1 MKKWFSARLGRPS
14 LSPVLIAYFT
24 GMILALTAMAGI
36 YGYVAVRNQQEE
48 AHLARVADMRLAG
61 ERLRYLADRAVE
73 GDAEALR
80 ALATQRSRFR
90 EDLARMQ
97 EGGDRVTR
105 EVDSAVTGVGQAWG
119 PVSGAVETLTSSRQA
134 VLAARSRAGELE
146 GLLAGLVDGLE
157 RVAEARVA
165 AGGPADQVH
174 VVDSEIQRAQRLQ
187 QLADRAV
194 SSPKANPGGAGE
206 LRQGAVRLL
215 EGVEGLA
222 EGNPARGILPADD
235 LVETE
240 RLEGLLAD
248 ARRVSSGAEAL
259 ADRAA
264 SLRDAFTARARV
276 DRAGA
281 ELGRAL
287 EGLRAD
293 LEALG
298 EERRLLSAGG
308 DAAGLV
314 AVLLLLAAGWRLR
327 KEGQARIATA
337 RAEQQQSEEQN
348 RRNQEAILRLLDEMG
363 DLADGDLTVN
373 ATVTEDITGAIA
385 DSVNYTVDA
394 LRSLVR
400 AINDTTE
407 QVSASAQEA
416 QSRSREMAAAS
427 SRQAEEVS
435 AASEEIQHLSDSFQ
449 EVTDNAEQV
458 AGQARSSVDLAG
470 TGGDAVRSTIQ
481 AMDSGREQIQE
492 TSKRI
497 KRLGESSQEIGD
509 IVELI
514 NDIAEQTNILALNAA
529 IQAAAAGEQG
539 RGFAVVADEVQQ
551 LAERSADATRQIEGL
566 VKTIQADAAEAVS
579 SMERSTSEVLRG
591 AGLAQEAGDALT
603 NIEQV
608 SHQLSGLIDGIS
620 QSVNSHTRI
629 ANGLAGRM
637 GSVQESAL
645 ETSRGTDETAESIGL
660 LAERVQYL
668 RRSVS
673 GFKLPEQGGAA

>member
-1 MKKWFSARLGRPS
+1 MKKWFSARPGRPS
-14 LSPVLIAYFT
+14 LSPVLVAYFV
-24 GMILALTAMAGI
+24 GMVLALTAMVGI
-36 YGYVAVRNQQEE
+36 YGYVAVRNQQEDTYL
-48 AHLARVADMRLAG
+48 AHVADMRLSA

-80 ALATQRSRFR
+80 QLATQRNRFR
-90 EDLARMQ
+90 EALARMQ
-97 EGGDRVTR
+97 EGSDRVTR
-105 EVDSAVTGVGQAWG
+105 QMESAVAGVSQAWG
-119 PVSGAVETLTSSRQA
+119 PVREAASTLLDSRQA
-134 VLAARSRAGELE
+134 VLAARSRADELD
-146 GLLAGLVDGLE
+146 GLLAGLIEDLG

-165 AGGPADQVH
+165 AGGPVDQVR
-174 VVDSEIQRAQRLQ
+174 VVGSEIQRAQRLR
-187 QLADRAV
+187 QLAGPFVNGGEVD
-194 SSPKANPGGAGE
+194 PGDAGE
-206 LRQGAVRLL
+206 LRQGSVRLL
-215 EGVEGLA
+215 EGVEGLV
-222 EGNPARGILPADD
+222 EGDPGRGILPASD
-235 LVETE
+235 VVGTE
-240 RLEGLLAD
+240 LLEGMLAD

-259 ADRAA
+259 ADRT
-264 SLRDAFTARARV
+264 SILRNAFVARARV

-287 EGLRAD
+287 EGLQANLD
-293 LEALG
+293 ALG

-327 KEGQARIATA
+327 KEGQARIAAA

-400 AINDTTE
+400 AINETTE
-407 QVSASAQEA
+407 QVSASAQES

-427 SRQAEEVS
+427 SREAEEVS
-435 AASEEIQHLSDSFQ
+435 AASEEIQRLSDSFQ

-458 AGQARSSVDLAG
+458 AEQARASVDLAG

-566 VKTIQADAAEAVS
+566 VKTIQADTAEAVS

-603 NIEQV
+603 HIEQV
-608 SHQLSGLIDGIS
+608 SHQLSGLVEGIS

-629 ANGLAGRM
+629 ANGLATRM

-645 ETSRGTDETAESIGL
+645 ETSRGTDETAEAIGL

-673 GFKLPEQGGAA
+673 GFKLPEQEGAH

>member
-14 LSPVLIAYFT
+14 LSPVLIAYFV
-24 GMILALTAMAGI
+24 GMVLALTAMVGI

-48 AHLARVADMRLAG
+48 TYLAHVADMRLAG

-80 ALATQRSRFR
+80 QLATLRNRFR

-97 EGGDRVTR
+97 EGDDRVTR
-105 EVDSAVTGVGQAWG
+105 AVDSAVAGVSQAWG
-119 PVSGAVETLTSSRQA
+119 PVSGAAGTLTDSRQA

-146 GLLAGLVDGLE
+146 ELLSGLSEGLG

-165 AGGPADQVH
+165 AGGPADQVR
-174 VVDSEIQRAQRLQ
+174 VIDSEIQRAQRLQ
-187 QLADRAV
+187 RLAHRAV
-194 SSPKANPGGAGE
+194 TDPEAAPAGAGE

-215 EGVEGLA
+215 EGVEGLV
-222 EGNPARGILPADD
+222 EGDPARGILAVDD
-235 LVETE
+235 LVESE

-248 ARRVSSGAEAL
+248 ARRISSGAEAL
-259 ADRAA
+259 SGHATA
-264 SLRDAFTARARV
+264 LRDAFSASVRV

-287 EGLRAD
+287 EGLHTD

-298 EERRLLSAGG
+298 EERRLYSAAG

-327 KEGQARIATA
+327 KEGQARIAAA

-427 SRQAEEVS
+427 SREAEEVS
-435 AASEEIQHLSDSFQ
+435 AASEEIQRLSDSFQ

-458 AGQARSSVDLAG
+458 AGQARASVDLAG

-608 SHQLSGLIDGIS
+608 SHQLSGLVEGIS
-620 QSVNSHTRI
+620 RSVNSHTRI

-637 GSVQESAL
+637 GSVRESAL

-673 GFKLPEQGGAA
+673 GFKLPEQEGAR